1 MSKSRI
7 DTLAMFLLAGCIIFG
22 GWFLTKS
29 FLMRREVKY
38 LNSIG
43 QIAVQSS
50 EITLLEESGQEDAV
64 RQESGQQRAQE
75 EEFHGV
81 MMNEYERA
89 LVLSVWDYGGK
100 ELPHEPMNGQMNME
114 QAIDAGKKW
123 IKNVAEYGVYT
134 NKLQECD
141 FDATKVNLC
150 RIDNSMLYSNMQE
163 EMYSYWSL
171 RFVKEGVSVDL
182 TLHAA
187 SGEVWKAKIMVET
200 GDDEPV
206 EVYDQGDLLIIAFP
220 FMAANQETELIAYT
234 EEREVKEGGA
244 VKVNIE
250 NQCLCATVRQYQV
263 QVNDEPARTVVDFE
277 LGRK

>member
-1 MSKSRI
+1 MRPLRVGRGDHNLLVDNQTLSHFDRSVKERRMMSKRRI

-50 EITLLEESGQEDAV
+50 EITLFEESGQEDAV

-100 ELPHEPMNGQMNME
+100 ELPHEPMNGQMNM
-114 QAIDAGKKW
+114 
-123 IKNVAEYGVYT
+123 
-134 NKLQECD
+134 
-141 FDATKVNLC
+141 
-150 RIDNSMLYSNMQE
+150 
-163 EMYSYWSL
+163 
-171 RFVKEGVSVDL
+171 
-182 TLHAA
+182 
-187 SGEVWKAKIMVET
+187 
-200 GDDEPV
+200 
-206 EVYDQGDLLIIAFP
+206 
-220 FMAANQETELIAYT
+220 
-234 EEREVKEGGA
+234 
-244 VKVNIE
+244 
-250 NQCLCATVRQYQV
+250 
-263 QVNDEPARTVVDFE
+263 
-277 LGRK
+277 